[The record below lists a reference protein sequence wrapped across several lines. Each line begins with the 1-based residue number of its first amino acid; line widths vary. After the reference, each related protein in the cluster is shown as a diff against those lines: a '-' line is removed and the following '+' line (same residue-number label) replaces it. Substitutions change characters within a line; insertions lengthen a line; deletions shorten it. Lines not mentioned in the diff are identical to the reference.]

1 MISSFFINRPIFA
14 SVISILTVI
23 AGVVAYLSLPI
34 SQYPDLTP
42 PVIQVSAMYPGA
54 SSQTVADTVAA
65 PIEQQVNGV
74 DGMLYM
80 ESTSGNDGSYTL
92 SVTFKLGTDPDMAT
106 VLVQN
111 RVNVAMPQL
120 PQEAQRQGVTS
131 QKKSTNMIGIVSIY
145 AQDPGDDEA
154 LKKIV
159 ARYDDTF
166 LVNFTNINVKDTI
179 ARVPGVGGV
188 SVFPIKDY
196 SMRIWVDPQK
206 LKARDMD
213 ASDVINAIKSQNAQV
228 AAGTI
233 GAPPAPSTQE
243 TELVIKTQGRLT
255 DVNQF
260 ENIVVKSEKGRLTLL
275 KDVARIELG
284 GKLYNISANRQGKPA
299 AVMIVYQSPGGNAVD
314 AAEKTRAAIAEL
326 EKTFPVGIKTSMSY
340 DVSDYILASIDEVYK
355 TFAEAVILVIIVVLV
370 FLQSF
375 RATIVPVI
383 TIPVAII
390 GTFIFLALFGFSINT
405 LTLFGLILAI
415 GIVVDDAIVVV
426 ENVERIMSTEHLPAK
441 EATRKAMN
449 EITGAIVAIS
459 LVLMAVF
466 LPTLMLPGLPGQMYK
481 QFALTIA
488 ASTFLSAV
496 NALTLSPALCAI
508 LLKPHDKNHKP
519 FILSRAFNYCFDVLS
534 NAYAK
539 LVQFLCYKYVI
550 PFSLAAFAAVIF
562 ATYHAIMSV
571 PTGFV
576 PSEDRGLIIVNVQL
590 PDGASFERTQAVID
604 KVTKIL
610 KPDGKLQKGYVDFNT
625 LTGYSLLSGNGTN
638 TGSLFAMLEPWDVRY
653 ANMKDGLGLKAMIN
667 RLQEQVSQIPEAQIF
682 VFTLP
687 PIDGLGTGSGFDMRL
702 LDQAGLG
709 GPALMDAA
717 TNISMQAYVTPELAQ
732 TYSTFRAYIPQLY
745 ANVDRQKVMQMGIPL
760 DAVNSTLQSYLGSAY
775 INDFN
780 LFGRTFQVTL
790 QADQPYRMT
799 ADQIGKLEVKN
810 PTNQQMVPLSTFT
823 QVTETVG
830 PDKITRY
837 NLYPSAQITGQPA
850 PGVSSGQSL
859 EIMEGLA
866 AQTLP
871 QGMSYAWTAT
881 AYQEKQ
887 AGGQGGMVFVG
898 AAVVVYLILAALYES
913 WSQPLSVL
921 LSVPMVI
928 LGAMLLCMHMGEDN
942 NIFTQIGLVL
952 LVGLGA
958 KNAILIIEFAR
969 EYRAK
974 GRPIIES
981 AVEAA
986 RLRLRPIL
994 MTSFAFI
1001 LGCVPLM
1008 LSKGAGAAGRRALG
1022 TAVVGGMVGQT
1033 ILGLLF
1039 VPVLY
1044 VTVQGISE
1052 AFGGGKSTID
1062 THPQEPTPPTPA
1074 PESAPQPAAH

>member
-23 AGVVAYLSLPI
+23 AGVVAYLTLPI

-92 SVTFKLGTDPDMAT
+92 SVTFALGTDPDMAT

-111 RVNVAMPQL
+111 RVGIAAPQL
-120 PQEAQRQGVTS
+120 PQDVQRQGVTT
-131 QKKSTNMIGIVSIY
+131 QKKSTNMIGIVSVY
-145 AQDPGDDEA
+145 AQDPGNDES
-154 LKKIV
+154 LKKITD
-159 ARYDDTF
+159 RYDDTF
-166 LVNFTNINVKDTI
+166 LVNFTNINIKDTI
-179 ARVPGVGGV
+179 ARIPGVGGV

-206 LKARDMD
+206 LQSRNMD
-213 ASDVINAIKSQNAQV
+213 ATDVINAIKKQNVQV

-233 GAPPAPSTQE
+233 GAPPAPSNQE

-255 DVNQF
+255 TGDEF
-260 ENIVVKSEKGRLTLL
+260 ENIIVKSEQGRITYL
-275 KDVARIELG
+275 KDVARVELG
-284 GKLYNISANRQGKPA
+284 GKLYNIAASRQGKPS

-314 AAEKTRAAIAEL
+314 AAEKTKAALLEL
-326 EKTFPVGIKTSMSY
+326 EKSFPTGIKTSMSY
-340 DVSDYILASIDEVYK
+340 DVSDFILASIDEVYK
-355 TFAEAVILVIIVVLV
+355 TFAEAVILVVIVVLV

-383 TIPVAII
+383 TIPVAIV
-390 GTFIFLALFGFSINT
+390 GTFVFMALFGFSINT

-426 ENVERIMSTEHLPAK
+426 ENVERIMTSEHLPAK

-449 EITGAIVAIS
+449 EITGAIIAIS

-496 NALTLSPALCAI
+496 NALTLSPALCSV
-508 LLKPHDKNHKP
+508 LLKPHDPNHKP
-519 FILSRAFNYCFDVLS
+519 FILSRAFNYCFD
-534 NAYAK
+534 K
-539 LVQFLCYKYVI
+539 LALGYSKVVHFLCTKYVI
-550 PFSLAAFAAVIF
+550 GFSLAAFAAVLF
-562 ATYHAIMSV
+562 ATYHAIMAV
-571 PTGFV
+571 PTGFI
-576 PSEDRGLIIVNVQL
+576 PNEDRGLLLVNVQL
-590 PDGASFERTQAVID
+590 PDGASLERTRAVLKEITD
-604 KVTKIL
+604 VIKPNGKL
-610 KPDGKLQKGYVDFNT
+610 KPGYIDFNT
-625 LTGYSLLSGNGTN
+625 LAGYSLLSGNGTN

-653 ANMKDGLGLKAMIN
+653 KDPKQGLGLRAMIQN
-667 RLQEQVSQIPEAQIF
+667 LQIELNKIPEAQII
-682 VFTLP
+682 VFSLP

-709 GPALMDAA
+709 GAALMDAA
-717 TNISMQAYVTPELAQ
+717 TSISMQAYATPELMQ
-732 TYSTFRAYIPQLY
+732 TYSSFRAYIPQLY
-745 ANVDRQKVMQMGIPL
+745 AQVDRQKVMQMGIPL
-760 DAVNSTLQSYLGSAY
+760 DAVNGTLQTYLGGAY
-775 INDFN
+775 VNDFN

-799 ADQIGKLEVKN
+799 PDQIGRLQVRN
-810 PTNQQMVPLSTFT
+810 PENQKMVPLSTFT
-823 QVTETVG
+823 KVTETYG

-859 EIMEGLA
+859 DIMEGLA

-887 AGGQGGMVFVG
+887 AGSGGYMVFVG

-913 WSQPLSVL
+913 WSQPMSVL

-928 LGAMLLCMHMGEDN
+928 LGAMLLCMQLGEDN

-958 KNAILIIEFAR
+958 KNAILIVEFAR
-969 EYRAK
+969 DNRAK
-974 GRPIIES
+974 GMPIIES
-981 AVEAA
+981 AVDAA
-986 RLRLRPIL
+986 RMRLRPIL

-1001 LGCVPLM
+1001 LGCVPLI
-1008 LSKGAGAAGRRALG
+1008 LSKGAGAAGRIALG

-1033 ILGLLF
+1033 ILGLIF

-1052 AFGGGKSTID
+1052 AFGGGKSGIED
-1062 THPQEPTPPTPA
+1062 HKPTPA
-1074 PESAPQPAAH
+1074 PATPATH